1 MNELPALDIVRMNH
15 NASNAIL
22 NDLLV
27 ELHRSL
33 VQYAAESW
41 LWSTE
46 QAGELRA
53 AVLSLAERQR
63 QDTSRLVYFLMGR
76 GHIIDFGMYPF
87 EYTSLH
93 YVALEYL
100 YQQLLENQRA
110 LTEMAESC
118 DLQLQANDPH
128 AAGLVRDIAR
138 SEREGLE
145 RLAAT
150 DVPGKGQAP
159 AWMK

>member
-1 MNELPALDIVRMNH
+1 MSFSLRKIARMNH
-15 NASNAIL
+15 TLSNALL

-46 QAGELRA
+46 QAGELRG

-63 QDTSRLVYFLMGR
+63 QDAGMLVHFLMAR
-76 GHIIDFGMYPF
+76 EQIVDFGVYPAEF
-87 EYTSLH
+87 TRLH
-93 YVALEYL
+93 YVSLEYL
-100 YQQLLENQRA
+100 YQRILESQRT
-110 LTEMAESC
+110 LTEIF
-118 DLQLQANDPH
+118 
-128 AAGLVRDIAR
+128 AAGAAQLHSTDPQAAELIMEIER

-145 RLAAT
+145 KLT
-150 DVPGKGQAP
+150 SVEVPGAGKTP
-159 AWMK
+159 VWMK